1 MRTGLFSYKLEKVL
15 RRGSERSIFFSWLG
29 FSSGLVGGLVLP
41 GGANG
46 YISSTDSGSGGQT
59 ARHRKEGAIQA

>member
-1 MRTGLFSYKLEKVL
+1 MH
-15 RRGSERSIFFSWLG
+15 FFSWLG

-59 ARHRKEGAIQA
+59 ARHSKEGAIQA